1 MRSPG
6 RFHFVQV
13 VSSFT
18 LKVVPENGSDAIRLQ
33 YELKTI
39 CSLKLQHSLDRRPH
53 KILASVPKLYTTGT
67 SLTELQGHRLHQ
79 FCRDYII
86 TTIGVVLETDS
97 DGKSYGTGGVRR
109 EINNSFIV
117 KGIIR
122 KPGGFIT
129 KDALVMEIHE
139 LGKK

>member
-1 MRSPG
+1 
-6 RFHFVQV
+6 
-13 VSSFT
+13 
-18 LKVVPENGSDAIRLQ
+18 
-33 YELKTI
+33 
-39 CSLKLQHSLDRRPH
+39 
-53 KILASVPKLYTTGT
+53 
-67 SLTELQGHRLHQ
+67 
-79 FCRDYII
+79 
-86 TTIGVVLETDS
+86 VLETDS
-97 DGKSYGTGGVRR
+97 DGKSYGTGGGRR